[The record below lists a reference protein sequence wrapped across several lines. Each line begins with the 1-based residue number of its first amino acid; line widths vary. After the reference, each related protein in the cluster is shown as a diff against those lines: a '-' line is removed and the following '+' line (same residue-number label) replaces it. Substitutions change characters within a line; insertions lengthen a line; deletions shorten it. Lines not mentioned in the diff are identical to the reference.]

1 MSLYSKQKIFCN
13 SCGKEMFEELPR
25 VYGNHFKVCDRK
37 CAREMDWR
45 ETLSILGKEYYPDPK
60 PYEEI

>member
-1 MSLYSKQKIFCN
+1 
-13 SCGKEMFEELPR
+13 MFEELPR